1 MEHKNND
8 IIDFNTYSELLK
20 YASKED
26 IVEIYK
32 EFEVET
38 MYFLNKLKSLTL
50 KNDSAEILSIL
61 HTIKGNAASL
71 GLLAIAKYSEQTENE
86 INESPMSA
94 KNDIYNKLLELY
106 FKFTDNYVRLL
117 KLW

>member
-1 MEHKNND
+1 VEQTSNE
-8 IIDFNTYSELLK
+8 IIDFDKYCDLLK
-20 YASKED
+20 YVSKED
-26 IVEIYK
+26 IIEIYK

-50 KNDSAEILSIL
+50 KNDSPEILSIL
-61 HTIKGNAASL
+61 HTIKGNSASL
-71 GLLAIAKYSEQTENE
+71 GLFAIAKYSEQTERE

-94 KNDIYNKLLELY
+94 KNDIYEKLLELY
-106 FKFTDNYVRLL
+106 SKFTDNYERLL